1 MKMKPMVIMDIGNH
15 FEIRRL
21 GGRVVLK
28 TGGCITDWP
37 EWFCIVK

>member
-21 GGRVVLK
+21 GGRVVVNA
-28 TGGCITDWP
+28 GGCIID
-37 EWFCIVK
+37 